1 MTPVD
6 TAPSAPGPQQPS
18 ARRASRRQFLA
29 GVGASVGAAGLGACA
44 TAGTGVRAVGASPAL
59 LAAGGTGGSGD
70 RLVVSTWRFG
80 VAANAAAME
89 AFQAGVDHPLEACE
103 AGVRVPEAD
112 PKVSSVGYGGLP
124 NAHGVVQ
131 LDSCIMRG
139 DTLGCGGVAALE
151 DVLHP
156 VSVARRVM
164 ERTRHVLL
172 VGDGARQFALSQG
185 FPTQDL
191 TTERSR
197 AAYARWREKQPAE
210 IVEPWEEAR
219 RDPNED
225 HDTIGMIALDG
236 GRLAM
241 AVTTSG
247 MGWKL
252 PGRVGDSPIIGAGG
266 YADDAAGAVVSTGVG
281 EEVIRS
287 CGSFAIVE
295 AMRRGATPRDACAD
309 VLARIRDTVTR
320 LRPTDW
326 ENDDV
331 QVGFIAVTPK
341 GEVAGLA
348 LRSGFQYALSRGG
361 ESELID
367 VEPLA

>member
-1 MTPVD
+1 MRSLD
-6 TAPSAPGPQQPS
+6 TVPSGV
-18 ARRASRRQFLA
+18 RASRRQFLA
-29 GVGASVGAAGLGACA
+29 GLGASVGAATGLAACSTTGPGA
-44 TAGTGVRAVGASPAL
+44 RAVGASAEA
-59 LAAGGTGGSGD
+59 LAAAGHGGGED
-70 RLVVSTWRFG
+70 QLVVSTWKFG
-80 VAANAAAME
+80 MAANAAAMA
-89 AFQAGVDHPLEACE
+89 AFDAGVSHPFEACE

-112 PKVSSVGYGGLP
+112 PEISSVGYGGLP

-131 LDSCIMRG
+131 LDSCLMRG

-151 DVLHP
+151 GILHP

-172 VGDGARQFALSQG
+172 VGEGARQFALSQG
-185 FPTQDL
+185 FPSQDL

-197 AAYARWREKQPAE
+197 EAYQRWRANQPAE
-210 IVEPWEEAR
+210 IVEPWEAAR

-225 HDTIGMIALDG
+225 HDTIGMIALDA

-295 AMRRGATPRDACAD
+295 GMRRGATPLEACAE
-309 VLARIRDTVTR
+309 VLTRIRDTVTR

-326 ENDDV
+326 ADDV
-331 QVGFIAVTPK
+331 QVGFIAVTPE
-341 GEVAGLA
+341 GEVAALA
-348 LRSGFQYALSRGG
+348 LRKGFTYALSRHG
-361 ESELID
+361 ETELID